1 MRLEN
6 HLSTPNQ
13 EEIIKLRIIDFWCQE
28 CDENSRQ

>member
-13 EEIIKLRIIDFWCQE
+13 EEIIKLRIIACRCQE
-28 CDENSRQ
+28 CYENSRR